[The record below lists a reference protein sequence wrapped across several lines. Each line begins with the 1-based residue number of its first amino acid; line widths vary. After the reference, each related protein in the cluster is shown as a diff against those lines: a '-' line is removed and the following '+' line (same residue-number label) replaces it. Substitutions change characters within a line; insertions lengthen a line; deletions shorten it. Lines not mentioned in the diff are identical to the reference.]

1 MDIYLDDN
9 RAALAAT
16 AEMTLGELVAATK
29 QDLSA
34 RGRMLVGIVCDGLDV
49 TGEGFAQQL
58 QQPLSAFSRVD
69 LQSAD
74 PTELAAEGLR
84 TAGALLDATE
94 EAIPEIVQEIAEGK
108 LAEAMPKLGEC
119 CQAWLQ
125 VHEGICNVTT
135 LRGIDPHK
143 FVVDGG
149 AMMAQLNVPAD
160 RLKQL
165 RDALEAKDFV
175 LVSDVLTYEFGEA
188 IASWRALLAALET
201 QPSPA

>member
-1 MDIYLDDN
+1 
-9 RAALAAT
+9 
-16 AEMTLGELVAATK
+16 
-29 QDLSA
+29 
-34 RGRMLVGIVCDGLDV
+34 
-49 TGEGFAQQL
+49 
-58 QQPLSAFSRVD
+58 
-69 LQSAD
+69 
-74 PTELAAEGLR
+74 
-84 TAGALLDATE
+84 
-94 EAIPEIVQEIAEGK
+94 
-108 LAEAMPKLGEC
+108 
-119 CQAWLQ
+119 
-125 VHEGICNVTT
+125 VTT